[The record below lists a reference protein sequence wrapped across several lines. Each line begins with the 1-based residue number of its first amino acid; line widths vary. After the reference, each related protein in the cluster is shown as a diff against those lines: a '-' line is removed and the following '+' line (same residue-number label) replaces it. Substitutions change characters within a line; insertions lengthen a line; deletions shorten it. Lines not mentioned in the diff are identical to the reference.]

1 MSTQAVKYIDP
12 QIRLAA
18 KAGKQKK
25 EYKVSMLSEKTLEKV
40 AELAATRIESIFTDP
55 SKGKVRANLFLPQD
69 CNLSVLDTFIYTV

>member
-1 MSTQAVKYIDP
+1 MTLYETIYVRKSTRTFNMDRV
-12 QIRLAA
+12 
-18 KAGKQKK
+18 
-25 EYKVSMLSEKTLEKV
+25 SEKTLEKV